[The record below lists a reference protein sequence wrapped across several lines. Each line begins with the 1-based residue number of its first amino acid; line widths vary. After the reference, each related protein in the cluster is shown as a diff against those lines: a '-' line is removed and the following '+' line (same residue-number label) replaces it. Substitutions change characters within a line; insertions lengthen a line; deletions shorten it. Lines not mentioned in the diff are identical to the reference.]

1 METRGACRW
10 VGVLILLIASASS
23 CGAGDQRPTKLA
35 IVDVGSGQR
44 VSAEFVDFLTLAL
57 GQEPQVALL
66 ERGQVERILR
76 EQSLAMMLA
85 GTNAVRAGKLVAADA
100 FLMLELQT
108 NQTVRVLLVDA
119 HYGLRLWDVMFA
131 LTANPGDSE
140 ERARSL
146 AKGTVFRLANFVCG
160 TDTPRTVSVSAFRS
174 EEMSKRW
181 DWLGET
187 LGPAIEQ
194 RLSLQPGLVVME
206 RAQTRPLTE
215 ERELTEGLPES
226 LLASTVIVDGAYRID
241 RAQGTNAVI
250 MTLRCRR
257 NNVTTLETTV
267 PGSVTNLAELEE
279 KAVAIIATNVGSKA
293 GCGSMDP
300 AAEAAMLADEASGM
314 LAREPQRAL
323 SLAEAASAL
332 EPDNADYDGLVVK
345 AYARWL
351 GNTPDEFI
359 ANSLHG
365 LAVLERIARRTG
377 QFPGDANP
385 FLGSVSSGLTR
396 EVANSG
402 ETQETEELRSAFWRT
417 VWVCHDQF
425 KSHKS
430 MDRNLVNDLFAVLL
444 CISDACQLYSSTTE
458 AIESSRLV
466 VSEFVKV
473 FEAGYPLLNSPLDR
487 NDWSGRSLVGVY
499 SNPGKTKWPSEPG
512 TGDRLAGFLDELCH
526 SQDVVVMMLAER
538 ASMRFYGQPLWEP
551 TKIQGPIDFEKAQ
564 AHARAYI
571 QCLAEARRIYRRLDE
586 NGRNSLRNVRLAAD
600 EKENQQFQDQL
611 ASTLEP
617 KPAPPEPDSNPI
629 YKPSQIISLQGDLKK
644 RLEIPTRYPGF
655 PPHDIHFRRII
666 CGDNVATIVYTQGP
680 TREERCGVLW
690 LNPKDFEPEVSAYST
705 MVQSPPYLSLNYE
718 QYGPSVASVGSKI
731 FVGFPLAGIL
741 VFAKNEEA
749 KWLNESNWL
758 ADQRIMDLHALD
770 GKLYTLLGAEVGRDI
785 ETGVME
791 LDPASL
797 VSRIL
802 ISSRAKFK
810 RSDLDQREIVS
821 IAADPGRH
829 ALWVLT
835 PDQLFLYRPVD
846 GFVTNR
852 SSMAKGFHVSASM
865 EMCGDNLLLAPCGGC
880 FRVDP
885 ETEQLTL
892 VTGTS
897 HWPQQLSGPAVA
909 KHPILVGEN
918 LIVRRDRSSTAWIF
932 RKGEQTPE
940 DLLRLCFPQE
950 AVSKLTLR
958 DLASSPRGLLILTDD
973 ALYLVPE
980 IKAEPIHQ

>member
-1 METRGACRW
+1 
-10 VGVLILLIASASS
+10 LILLIAFASP
-23 CGAGDQRPTKLA
+23 CCAGDRRPTRLA

-44 VSAEFVDFLTLAL
+44 VSEEFVDFLTLAL

-76 EQSLAMMLA
+76 EQSLGMMLA

-187 LGPAIEQ
+187 LGAAIEQ

-215 ERELTEGLPES
+215 ERELTQGLPES

-300 AAEAAMLADEASGM
+300 AAESAMLADEASGM
-314 LAREPQRAL
+314 LAHEPQRAL

-332 EPDNADYDGLVVK
+332 QPDNIDYDGLVVK

-351 GNTPDEFI
+351 GNTSDEFI

-377 QFPGDANP
+377 QFPGDANL
-385 FLGSVSSGLTR
+385 FLGSVSSGLASQIAHSDDPAG
-396 EVANSG
+396 V
-402 ETQETEELRSAFWRT
+402 QELRSAFWRT
-417 VWVCHDQF
+417 VWVCHDQL
-425 KSHKS
+425 KSNKS
-430 MDRNLVNDLFAVLL
+430 KDLFAVLL
-444 CISDACQLYSSTTE
+444 CISGACQLYASTTE
-458 AIESSRLV
+458 AIEHSRLV
-466 VSEFVKV
+466 LFEFVDA
-473 FEAGYPLLNSPLDR
+473 FEAQHPPYLNSPLDEQGG
-487 NDWSGRSLVGVY
+487 WGLVAVY
-499 SNPGKTKWPSEPG
+499 NRPRTATWPLEPG
-512 TGDRLAGFLDELCH
+512 AGDRLAAFLDELCH
-526 SQDVVVMMLAER
+526 SQDVVVRMLAER
-538 ASMRFYGQPLWEP
+538 ASMRFYGQPSWQPPKED
-551 TKIQGPIDFEKAQ
+551 GAVDFEKAQ
-564 AHARAYI
+564 EHARVYV
-571 QCLAEARRIYRRLDE
+571 QCVAEARRIYSYLGEDYRTA
-586 NGRNSLRNVRLAAD
+586 LRNVRFAMG
-600 EKENQQFQDQL
+600 EKENQQFQDRL
-611 ASTLEP
+611 VLILEP
-617 KPAPPEPDSNPI
+617 IPKPTEPSSKPI
-629 YKPSQIISLQGDLKK
+629 YKPAEVVSLQGDLKK
-644 RLEIPTRYPGF
+644 RLEIPTRYP
-655 PPHDIHFRRII
+655 DIHFRRII
-666 CGDNVATIVYTQGP
+666 CHDNVAAIVYTQGP
-680 TREERCGVLW
+680 TVNERCGVVW
-690 LNPKDFEPEVSAYST
+690 LDPNTFEPQVSAYST
-705 MVQSPPYLSLNYE
+705 VALPSEESGRSVTWEYM
-718 QYGPSVASVGSKI
+718 QYGPSVACIGTNI
-731 FVGFPLAGIL
+731 FVGFPQTGIL
-741 VFAKNEEA
+741 VFAKDQKV
-749 KWLNESNWL
+749 KWLNESSGL
-758 ADQRIMDLHALD
+758 PDQGIRDLGALD
-770 GKLYTLLGAEVGRDI
+770 GKLYAFVGTPFGFDK

-791 LDPASL
+791 VDPVTL
-797 VSRIL
+797 VSRML

-810 RSDLDQREIVS
+810 STDIDQREIVS
-821 IAADPGRH
+821 IAADQRRH

-835 PDQLFLYRPVD
+835 PDQLFLYRPAD
-846 GFVTNR
+846 GVVTNR
-852 SSMAKGFHVSASM
+852 SSMASLFFKGVHLSASVPRSASL
-865 EMCGDNLLLAPCGGC
+865 EACNEDLLLVRLGGC
-880 FRVDP
+880 FRLGP
-885 ETEQLTL
+885 QSEQLEAL
-892 VTGTS
+892 VAGTDVRPGVKS
-897 HWPQQLSGPAVA
+897 RWPQQDIWPVFA
-909 KHPILVGEN
+909 KHPILVADD
-918 LIVRRDRSSTAWIF
+918 LIVREDRSSTAWIF
-932 RKGEQTPE
+932 RKGEPKSE

-950 AVSKLTLR
+950 VVSKLTIR

-980 IKAEPIHQ
+980 IGAEPIHQ

>member
-1 METRGACRW
+1 
-10 VGVLILLIASASS
+10 LILLIAFASS
-23 CGAGDQRPTKLA
+23 CWAGDQRPTKLA

-44 VSAEFVDFLTLAL
+44 VSEEFVDFLTLAL
-57 GQEPQVALL
+57 GREPQVALL
-66 ERGQVERILR
+66 ERRQVEQILR
-76 EQSLAMMLA
+76 EQSLGMMLT

-119 HYGLRLWDVMFA
+119 HYGLRLWDVMFTLA
-131 LTANPGDSE
+131 TNPGDSE

-160 TDTPRTVSVSAFRS
+160 TDAPRTVSISAFRS

-181 DWLGET
+181 DWLGDT
-187 LGPAIEQ
+187 LAAGAEQ
-194 RLSLQPGLVVME
+194 QLALQPGIVVME
-206 RAQTRPLTE
+206 RARTRPLTE
-215 ERELTEGLPES
+215 ERELAEGLPEA
-226 LLASTVIVDGAYRID
+226 LRASAMIVDGAYRID

-250 MTLRCRR
+250 VTLRCRR

-267 PGSVTNLAELEE
+267 AGSATNLAGLQQIL
-279 KAVAIIATNVGSKA
+279 VSTIVSNVGTKA
-293 GCGSMDP
+293 DCGSMDP
-300 AAEAAMLADEASGM
+300 AAEAEMLADEASGM
-314 LAREPQRAL
+314 LAHEPRQAL

-332 EPDNADYDGLVVK
+332 EPDNIEYDGLVIR
-345 AYARWL
+345 AYGYWV
-351 GNTPDEFI
+351 GNTADEFT

-365 LAVLERIARRTG
+365 LTVLERYVRRTG
-377 QFPGDANP
+377 WFPAGANF
-385 FLGSVSSGLTR
+385 FLWSVSSGLVR

-402 ETQETEELRSAFWRT
+402 ETEETEELRAAFWRT
-417 VWVCHDQF
+417 VWICHESL
-425 KSHKS
+425 KSGKPG
-430 MDRNLVNDLFAVLL
+430 DRFSLL
-444 CISDACQLYSSTTE
+444 QCISSACQLYASTTE
-458 AIESSRLV
+458 AIESSRIAV
-466 VSEFVKV
+466 TEFVNL
-473 FEAGYPLLNSPLDR
+473 FEAGYPFLESPLDR

-499 SNPGKTKWPSEPG
+499 SNPGKTKWPLEPG

-526 SQDVVVMMLAER
+526 SQDVVVRMLAER

-551 TKIQGPIDFEKAQ
+551 TRIQGTVDFEKAQ

-571 QCLAEARRIYRRLDE
+571 QCLAEARQMYRRLDE

-617 KPAPPEPDSNPI
+617 KPGPPEPDSKPI
-629 YKPSQIISLQGDLKK
+629 YKPIQLVCLQDDLKK
-644 RLEIPTRYPGF
+644 RLGIPTRYP
-655 PPHDIHFRRII
+655 DIHFRRII
-666 CGDNVATIVYTQGP
+666 CSDNVTAIVYTQGP
-680 TREERCGVLW
+680 TFDERCGVLW
-690 LNPKDFEPEVSAYST
+690 LNPRNYEPQISAYST
-705 MVQSPPYLSLNYE
+705 VVLPSEEQTRSVSSDYE
-718 QYGPSVASVGSKI
+718 QYGPSVACIGTNI
-731 FVGFPLAGIL
+731 FVGFPQTGIL
-741 VFAKNEEA
+741 VFAKDQEV
-749 KWLNESNWL
+749 KWLNESNGL

-770 GKLYTLLGAEVGRDI
+770 GKLYALLGASVGRDI

-791 LDPASL
+791 LDPATL
-797 VSRIL
+797 VSRIRT
-802 ISSRAKFK
+802 SSRAKFK
-810 RSDLDQREIVS
+810 SSDIDQREIVS
-821 IAADPGRH
+821 IAADRRRH

-835 PDQLFLYRPVD
+835 PDQLFLYRPAD

-865 EMCGDNLLLAPCGGC
+865 AMCGDNLLLAPCGGC

-897 HWPQQLSGPAVA
+897 HWPQQLPGPAVA
-909 KHPILVGEN
+909 KHPILVAEN
-918 LIVRRDRSSTAWIF
+918 LIVRRDRSRTALIF
-932 RKGEQTPE
+932 RKGEPKPE

-950 AVSKLTLR
+950 VAAKLVIR
-958 DLASSPRGLLILTDD
+958 DIALSPKGLLMLTDD
-973 ALYLVPE
+973 ALYLVPT